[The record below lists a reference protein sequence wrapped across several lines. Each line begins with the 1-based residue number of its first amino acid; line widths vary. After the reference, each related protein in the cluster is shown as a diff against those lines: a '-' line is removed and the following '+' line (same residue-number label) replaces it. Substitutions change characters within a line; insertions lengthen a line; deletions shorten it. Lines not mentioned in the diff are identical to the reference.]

1 MGASFRSLRSPR
13 NGESRAS
20 LHPQINGSE
29 GIERMALHFTR
40 EELAARRAKA
50 IELMQKRG
58 LDGLLMFRQESMY
71 YLTGYD
77 TFGYVF
83 FQCLYLGADGRMML
97 LTRAPDLLQ
106 AKHTSVIED
115 IRIWVDAPD
124 AQPAVELREILRGFG
139 GAGRTL
145 GVEYEAYGLTARN
158 GKRLDAALDG
168 FCKLQDASDLVSHL
182 RVVKSAAE
190 IAYVRKA
197 AELADLA
204 LDEAHRLAGPG
215 AFEGDIIAAMQSAVF
230 RGGGDDPANEYII
243 GSGTDA
249 LLCRYFTGRRKLD
262 ARDQLTLEFAG
273 AYRHYHAC
281 LMRTIPIG
289 EPLSSQREMHKV
301 SVDALEACRAALRPG
316 RPIGEVFDAYAR
328 VCDAAGHRAHRLN
341 ATGYSLGTTFAP
353 NWMDWPMYYHG
364 NPEAA
369 APGMVFFIHII
380 IFDADRGVAMTN
392 GHTVLVT
399 KRGCE
404 ALSKRSTDLVTK

>member
-1 MGASFRSLRSPR
+1 
-13 NGESRAS
+13 
-20 LHPQINGSE
+20 
-29 GIERMALHFTR
+29 MALHFTH
-40 EELAARRAKA
+40 EEFAARRQRA

-83 FQCLYLGADGRMML
+83 FQCLYLGADGRLML

-106 AKHTSVIED
+106 SRHTSMIED

-124 AQPAVELREILRGFG
+124 AQPAVDLREVLRSFG
-139 GAGRTL
+139 CAGKKL
-145 GVEYEAYGLTARN
+145 GVEYEAYGLTGRN
-158 GKRLDAALDG
+158 ALRLNAALDG
-168 FCKLQDASDLVSHL
+168 FCRLEDASDLVSRL
-182 RVVKSAAE
+182 RVIKSPAE
-190 IAYVRKA
+190 LVYVRKA

-215 AFEGDIIAAMQSAVF
+215 AFEGDIIAAMQGAVF

-243 GSGTDA
+243 GSGKDA
-249 LLCRYFTGRRKLD
+249 LLCRYFTGRRTLD
-262 ARDQLTLEFAG
+262 ARDQLTLEFGG

-289 EPLSSQREMHKV
+289 EPQPDQREMHQV
-301 SVDALEACRAALRPG
+301 CVDALEACKAALKPG

-328 VCDAAGHRAHRLN
+328 VCDAAGHRAHRMN

-353 NWMDWPMYYHG
+353 NWMDWPMFYHG
-364 NPEAA
+364 NPEPA

-380 IFDADRGVAMTN
+380 LFDAGRGIAMTN

-399 KRGCE
+399 DRGCE
-404 ALSKRSTDLVTK
+404 ALSRRSTELVVK